1 MAEVTPERV
10 TLTDPLANATTQQLE
25 GKTLDGADKDPD
37 WVPGIDTPG
46 RRKARTSHSGGTASE
61 SRASRF
67 YGVSWHK
74 PSCRWWVQLLHD
86 GQKHYLGYFAE
97 DKEEDAAR
105 AYDTAARRLRGVWAH
120 GGRSGANRWLLNV
133 PTEAEVAGADEAAS
147 ASTW

>member
-1 MAEVTPERV
+1 M
-10 TLTDPLANATTQQLE
+10 
-25 GKTLDGADKDPD
+25 
-37 WVPGIDTPG
+37 
-46 RRKARTSHSGGTASE
+46 
-61 SRASRF
+61 
-67 YGVSWHK
+67 
-74 PSCRWWVQLLHD
+74 HD